1 MPDVRPNGFAF
12 ELPVEKPE
20 RNGNRGEAHQR
31 PDKIKNA
38 VHRSPEGMVDR
49 AAMRAPAAVPERHPC
64 TLRAPIARGNFKRN
78 HRRCRRLT
86 EISKKVQA
94 SMRATA
100 GTDFQQL
107 SRQQGRAAAIENP
120 PFAGAGEG
128 FVKKKAGLVEL

>member
-1 MPDVRPNGFAF
+1 MPDVRSNGFAF

-20 RNGNRGEAHQR
+20 RNGNRGEDHQR
-31 PDKIKNA
+31 PEKIKNA
-38 VHRSPEGMVDR
+38 LHHSPEGLAGR
-49 AAMRAPAAVPERHPC
+49 AAMPAPAAVPGRHPC

-78 HRRCRRLT
+78 YRQCRSLS

-107 SRQQGRAAAIENP
+107 SRQKGRAAA
-120 PFAGAGEG
+120 
-128 FVKKKAGLVEL
+128 